1 MARTKF
7 RNDILLSSG
16 VKIGSASSYCN
27 IDENGL
33 SKLLLLFIAIIIL
46 SSCVEIKPRIIKEE
60 SYRLFIPIMISPI
73 NKFGVAGGT
82 EQSTKIIGASWF
94 YTWSSA
100 NNAQSVEFVP
110 MIWDET
116 HINDKIVSNS
126 EYLLVFN
133 EPDRP
138 DQANISVEDAIIL
151 FYEIEEKYPNK
162 KLVSPATINETEW
175 ISKFLKLFTEKYNRY
190 PRLNA
195 LAFHCYFHD
204 ADWCI
209 DLGNKFIDLANKY
222 NIKEVWCTEFAFLEV
237 YNKDYKN
244 QINIFVSWLESEQII
259 KRYAPY
265 VSYNGECPSWYW
277 TDCRSGANPSLFE
290 KDLETLTELGKIYA
304 KNN

>member
-27 IDENGL
+27 IDENCL

-116 HINDKIVSNS
+116 HINDEIISNS

-138 DQANISVEDAIIL
+138 DQANISVEDAVTF
-151 FYEIEEKYPNK
+151 FYEIEGKYSDK
-162 KLVSPATINETEW
+162 KLVSPATINDIKW
-175 ISKFLKLFTEKYNRY
+175 ISEFLELFTEKYNRY
-190 PRLNA
+190 PRLNG

-204 ADWCI
+204 AEWCI
-209 DLGNKFIDLANKY
+209 NLGNEFINLAKKY
-222 NIKEVWCTEFAFLEV
+222 NIEEVWCTEFAFLKPWT
-237 YNKDYKN
+237 YNYKYETRKF
-244 QINIFVSWLESEQII
+244 ISWLESTEMI
-259 KRYAPY
+259 KKYSPY
-265 VSYNGECPSWYW
+265 VSYNGDECPSEFWKYC
-277 TDCRSGANPSLFE
+277 DEGSDPSLFE
-290 KDLETLTELGKIYA
+290 KDLKTLTELGKIYA
-304 KNN
+304 KY